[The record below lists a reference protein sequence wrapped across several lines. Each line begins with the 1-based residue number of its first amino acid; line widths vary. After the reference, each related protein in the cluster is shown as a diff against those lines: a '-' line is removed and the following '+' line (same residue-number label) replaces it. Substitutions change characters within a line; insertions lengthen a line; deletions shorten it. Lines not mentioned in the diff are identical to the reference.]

1 MRLFWGLIGV
11 AVLVNGQVWAQTAD
25 EALLGAAPRRGVAVA
40 TILDS
45 PRDTPAEKLTAVLT
59 LVDLGETD
67 VAAVVWKSLAGA
79 ELKDAIYADLAME
92 FGTARMMMLA
102 GLEKPAREEMPAQF
116 VGARAFANRCL
127 EAASRRALDPKRL
140 AKLIAEVNDPAAE
153 VRKAA
158 RVELAATG
166 IDGAKACLEAL
177 AQAEE
182 ESVRANLMLAIT
194 GLQPVASP
202 LLVAA
207 LVDSHG
213 HFRRDVAEMCGYLR
227 VDQSLPFLAAIVA
240 GSEADPAV
248 ISAATTALS
257 KLGHTVP
264 NDAEAR
270 TLLVREIRR
279 IEQGALEWPTN
290 ESDEGLWWIWQKHS
304 KPDGKNNFSGKK
316 VHLRV
321 IRLLA
326 AERLSQCL
334 LRCGVPEEQQRQLA
348 IIYHLETW
356 GLLSED
362 QAVASPILESTTADD
377 FSGSLAAAMKRDL
390 MRAAI
395 ICATRLGD
403 LGDSSILISN
413 SGRPSPLASALGHGN
428 RTLRFAALEAIMK
441 LAPQRSFAGASR
453 VPKTLWEFAAGAG
466 PAQTVV
472 ASAVTLRADDWAAQ
486 LRGLGYDATPATSGR
501 AALQVALNSPRLE
514 LVLIDSDIDR
524 PALREIV
531 YQLRSNERTARI
543 PVAVLSSL
551 ANLVHARR
559 LAAVDAKLLAV
570 IRPHSDQE
578 MQETVDR
585 LKQRADQLAT
595 EQQRAERAAQAIQ
608 WIGQLLDQGHP
619 YDELLRDVRVL
630 SETVHVPGLVEPS
643 LSTLALAGTTGSQL
657 ALIDFA
663 SRGVNPIEMRRLA
676 AESFATSVQ
685 RFGKQMRLEAI
696 HRQYER
702 YNTSES
708 ADAETQQVLGQILD
722 ALEGKVSQASRPGHA
737 TP

>member
-1 MRLFWGLIGV
+1 MRLFFC
-11 AVLVNGQVWAQTAD
+11 LVTMATLVSGHVWAQTAD
-25 EALLGAAPRRGVAVA
+25 EALLGAATRRGAAVA
-40 TILDS
+40 TVLDS
-45 PRDTPAEKLTAVLT
+45 PRDTPAAKLAAVLT

-67 VAAVVWKSLAGA
+67 VAAVVWKTLAEV
-79 ELKDAIYADLAME
+79 ELEDAIYADLAME
-92 FGTARMMMLA
+92 FGTARLMKLA
-102 GLEKPAREEMPAQF
+102 RLEKPAIEEVPAQF
-116 VGARAFANRCL
+116 AGARAFTNRCL
-127 EAASRRALDPKRL
+127 EAASRRALDPERL

-182 ESVRANLMLAIT
+182 ESIRANLMLAIT
-194 GLQPVASP
+194 GLQPAANP

-207 LVDSHG
+207 LVDCRG

-227 VDQSLPFLAAIVA
+227 VDEALPFLAAIVA

-248 ISAATTALS
+248 IAAATTALS

-270 TLLVREIRR
+270 ALLAREIRR
-279 IEQGALEWPTN
+279 IERGAFDWPTN
-290 ESDEGLWWIWQKHS
+290 DAEEGLWWTWHDHS
-304 KPDGKNNFSGKK
+304 KPDAQNNFSGKK
-316 VHLRV
+316 VHLRM
-321 IRLLA
+321 IRLLV

-334 LRCGVPEEQQRQLA
+334 LRCGVPEEHQRQLA

-356 GLLSED
+356 NLLSED
-362 QAVASPILESTTADD
+362 RAVASPILESTTAAD
-377 FSGSLAAAMKRDL
+377 FSGPLAAAMKRDL
-390 MRAAI
+390 MGAAI
-395 ICATRLGD
+395 TCATRLGD

-413 SGRPSPLASALGHGN
+413 SGRPSPLATALGHGN

-453 VPKTLWEFAAGAG
+453 VPKALWEFAAGAG
-466 PAQTVV
+466 PAQAMV
-472 ASAVTLRADDWAAQ
+472 ASSVTLRADDWAAQ

-501 AALQVALNSPRLE
+501 AALQAALNSPRLE

-543 PVAVLSSL
+543 PVAILSSL
-551 ANLVHARR
+551 ANLEQARR
-559 LAAVDAKLLAV
+559 LATVDSKLLAV

-585 LKQRADQLAT
+585 LGQRSDQLAT

-608 WIGQLLDQGHP
+608 WIGQLLEQGHP

-643 LSTLALAGTTGSQL
+643 LSALAMAGTTGSQL

-663 SRGVNPIEMRRLA
+663 SRGVNPIEMRQLA

-685 RFGKQMRLEAI
+685 RFGKQMRLDTI
-696 HRQYER
+696 HQQYER

-708 ADAETQQVLGQILD
+708 AGAETQQVLGQILD
-722 ALEGKVSQASRPGHA
+722 ALEGKVSHASRSGG
-737 TP
+737 